1 MLDASKLQHPLIRD
15 CVDALV
21 ERRGGLVVYDQGM
34 GGRETLVAASA
45 RIAAATGTPLTI
57 IDAEPFR
64 VSTARLIEELGPVEH
79 TFLSPAQAAHWPTG
93 FQPAGVLA
101 IHADVLRDPA
111 LLGPLH
117 AAARETART
126 GHLVIA
132 RHSYGSTSL
141 DPHAAQ
147 VRQLRVADFL
157 PSPTTPGHSNGPDE
171 PGPLARAAERAAE
184 RLASQEQQ
192 PLTWP
197 RTPHEAETWI
207 PADPSQRPGRLAR
220 QAQQQPTRLRPPT
233 PNTPMATYLSKES
246 LRQLQEFWK
255 TMRPGQEGAAAPG
268 QDRAST
274 PGRAD
279 GAEGP
284 ATAQADPGAPDS
296 AGVFA
301 EQQTSARDAIAGGG
315 MGSASSP
322 PQMFWVGQP
331 PPADPEFKEW
341 ARAFAHEPSV
351 DELTSP
357 PRELSSAERISAEEL
372 EELYAA
378 LENPD
383 RAAAVRQMAALLTAE
398 SEERVREVA
407 ARMQASGTT
416 AATADDRAA
425 RQHPQG
431 HETAALQPPHH
442 RPGQ

>member
-1 MLDASKLQHPLIRD
+1 MLDASKLEHPLIRD
-15 CVDALV
+15 CLDALV

-45 RIAAATGTPLTI
+45 RIAAATGKSLTI
-57 IDAEPFR
+57 IDEEPLR

-79 TFLSPAQAAHWPTG
+79 TFLSPTQAAHWPRG
-93 FQPAGVLA
+93 FDPDGVLA

-117 AAARETART
+117 AAAQETART

-157 PSPTTPGHSNGPDE
+157 PSATTPGPSDGPDE

-184 RLASQEQQ
+184 RLAGQE
-192 PLTWP
+192 
-197 RTPHEAETWI
+197 E
-207 PADPSQRPGRLAR
+207 
-220 QAQQQPTRLRPPT
+220 QQPTRLRPPT
-233 PNTPMATYLSKES
+233 PNTPLATFISQES

-255 TMRPGQEGAAAPG
+255 ETARPAQQGAAAPD

-279 GAEGP
+279 GDGAESP

-296 AGVFA
+296 AGLFA
-301 EQQTSARDAIAGGG
+301 EQQTSARDATADGN
-315 MGSASSP
+315 MDSASSP

-331 PPADPEFKEW
+331 PPADPESEEW
-341 ARAFAHEPSV
+341 ARAFTHKPSA

-357 PRELSSAERISAEEL
+357 PREPSSPERISAEEL
-372 EELYAA
+372 EELYPA

-383 RAAAVRQMAALLTAE
+383 RAAAVRQMAALLAAA
-398 SEERVREVA
+398 SKERVREVA
-407 ARMQASGTT
+407 ARMQASGRT

-431 HETAALQPPHH
+431 HETAAPQPPHH
-442 RPGQ
+442 GPGQ